1 MLKRVIQ
8 RSVLGVSDDLPDG
21 FAADFLTVAA
31 ADDNFPGTAIVATGF
46 IPQHFP
52 LLKGRRSGAC
62 ADERAYVSSPAELG
76 PTK

>member
-1 MLKRVIQ
+1 MTCP
-8 RSVLGVSDDLPDG
+8 GG
-21 FAADFLTVAA
+21 FAADFRMVAV

-62 ADERAYVSSPAELG
+62 ADERAYVSSPAELR
-76 PTK
+76 PTN